1 MPEALPLSNCNS
13 VAFVPIRDGPKALAF
28 YRDALGLRLVE
39 DQAPF
44 ALVFDLNGT
53 MLRATFVGEF
63 KAQPFTILG
72 WQVSDIDAAVHT
84 LEAAG
89 VVFNKYPWMQ
99 GDGVVWTVPG
109 GTRIAWF
116 QDPFG
121 NVLSL
126 QNA

>member
-1 MPEALPLSNCNS
+1 MAVGFSLAGCAHVS
-13 VAFVPIRDGPKALAF
+13 FVPITDGPKAIAF
-28 YRDALGLRLVE
+28 YRDLLGLTLVE

-44 ALVFDLNGT
+44 ALVFDLKGT
-53 MLRATFVGEF
+53 VFRVTFVGEF
-63 KAQPFTILG
+63 TPQKFTILG
-72 WQVSDIDAAVHT
+72 WQVADIHAAVEGLT
-84 LEAAG
+84 AAG

-99 GDGVVWTVPG
+99 GDGVVWTAPG

-126 QNA
+126 QSA